1 MAALKTTELQ
11 SLLKS
16 GAEKFD
22 AFLIHG
28 LDAGQVAELAKS
40 IADRLSAASSP
51 PGDILRLSEQ
61 DLAQTPGR
69 LAGEARSLSMFG
81 GRPVL
86 LVKQGPQ
93 LTPALFD
100 ELFSGPPLA
109 AYIVIEAGNLK
120 RDAKLRQIFEK
131 ARNAAAIACYGADRS
146 SLAQLIRE
154 EVQAAG
160 LTITREAAERLN
172 QLLGG
177 DWAVSRGEVAK
188 LTLYAQGEKE
198 ITLEHVDAV
207 VGDASAHAYDAAIAA
222 TLAGDPAAALAHLEG
237 LVGAG
242 TPASVFLTLLGGDWA
257 VSRGEVAKLTL
268 YAQGEQEITLE
279 HVEAVVGDASA
290 HAYDAAIAATLAG
303 NPAAALAHLEG
314 LVGAGTPASV
324 FLTLLGGHLQKLHAV
339 LAALDRGES
348 FDGAVSKLRPPL
360 HFRQKDAMRA
370 QTGRWRLPEV
380 AAAIAAAQET
390 LRQTRLK
397 PALEDEL
404 AAMLILRLCRA
415 GKQRAA

>member
-22 AFLIHG
+22 AFLVHG

-69 LAGEARSLSMFG
+69 LAGEARSLAMFG
-81 GRPVL
+81 GRPVI

-93 LTPALFD
+93 LTPALFE

-160 LTITREAAERLN
+160 MTITRDAAERLN

-242 TPASVFLTLLGGDWA
+242 TPASVFLTLLGG
-257 VSRGEVAKLTL
+257 
-268 YAQGEQEITLE
+268 
-279 HVEAVVGDASA
+279 
-290 HAYDAAIAATLAG
+290 
-303 NPAAALAHLEG
+303 
-314 LVGAGTPASV
+314 
-324 FLTLLGGHLQKLHAV
+324 HLQKLHAV

-348 FDGAVSKLRPPL
+348 FDGAVAKLRPPL

-397 PALEDEL
+397 PALEDAL
-404 AAMLILRLCRA
+404 AATLILRLCRA
-415 GKQRAA
+415 RKQPAA